1 MTLRFGVLGCGL
13 IAYWTH
19 LRLIPRL
26 RHARLVAAADP
37 DPRARERAH
46 QLTKLPIL
54 TDPAALLARPDVD
67 AVVISAP
74 SHHHAALAVAAA
86 QAGKHIYLEKPIAI
100 DRPSLDTLQ
109 AAVRAAGVRFA
120 TGFNRRHHPL
130 FLQARHMLQ
139 SGAIGPVRSVFSS
152 FCEPASPAAM
162 PLWKRKRETGGGVLL
177 DLGSHH
183 TDLLRW
189 FLDAE
194 VTHSE
199 CRLASHAAEHDE
211 AWLQL
216 RFANGVE
223 SSSFFSF
230 RAAQTDFFEFLG
242 QSGTLRVDR
251 HRATLTPGSSSS
263 ALLAWR
269 ALRRIRSTY
278 DPSYQSALQAFVDG
292 APGATL
298 EDGARSLEIL
308 LSAENSCASS

>member
-1 MTLRFGVLGCGL
+1 MTLRLGVLGCGL

-54 TDPAALLARPDVD
+54 ADPAALLARPDVD

-74 SHHHAALAVAAA
+74 SHLHAALAIAAA

-100 DRPSLDTLQ
+100 DRPSLAALQ
-109 AAVRAAGVRFA
+109 SAVRSAGVRCA

-130 FLQARHMLQ
+130 FVQARRLLQAN
-139 SGAIGPVRSVFSS
+139 AIGPVRSVFSS
-152 FCEPASPAAM
+152 FCEPADPTTM
-162 PLWKRKRETGGGVLL
+162 PPWKRQRATGGGVLL

-189 FLDAE
+189 FLATE
-194 VTHSE
+194 VTHAE
-199 CRLASHAAEHDE
+199 CRLASHASEHDE
-211 AWLQL
+211 AHLQL
-216 RFANGVE
+216 RFATGIT

-242 QSGTLRVDR
+242 ESGSLRVDR
-251 HRATLTPGSSSS
+251 HRATLTPRASSP

-278 DPSYQSALQAFVDG
+278 DPSYQSALQAFVDN

-308 LSAENSCASS
+308 LSAEDSCASS

>member
-26 RHARLVAAADP
+26 RHARLAAAADP

-46 QLTKLPIL
+46 QLTRLPIL
-54 TDPAALLARPDVD
+54 EDPAALLACPDID

-74 SHHHAALAVAAA
+74 SLHHASLAIAAA
-86 QAGKHIYLEKPIAI
+86 NAGKHIYLEKPIAI
-100 DRPSLDTLQ
+100 DLLSLQTLE
-109 AAVRAAGVRFA
+109 AAVRASGVRFA

-130 FLQARHMLQ
+130 FLQARHLLH
-139 SGAIGPVRSVFSS
+139 SGAIGQVRSVFSS
-152 FCEPASPAAM
+152 FCEPAASSMPA
-162 PLWKRKRETGGGVLL
+162 WKLQRATGGGVLL

-189 FLDAE
+189 FLNAE

-199 CRLASHAAEHDE
+199 CRLASRATEHDE

-216 RFANGVE
+216 RFSNGAE
-223 SSSFFSF
+223 TASYFSF
-230 RAAQTDFFEFLG
+230 RAAQADFFEFIG
-242 QSGTLRVDR
+242 ESGTLRVDR
-251 HRATLTPGSSSS
+251 HRATLTPRSSSP
-263 ALLAWR
+263 ALFAWR

-278 DPSYQSALQAFVDG
+278 DPSYQSALQAFVDSQ
-292 APGATL
+292 PGATL
-298 EDGARSLEIL
+298 EDGCRSLEIL
-308 LSAENSCASS
+308 LSAEGQCASS

>member
-26 RHARLVAAADP
+26 RHACLVAAADP

-46 QLTKLPIL
+46 QLTGVPIL
-54 TDPAALLARPDVD
+54 DDPAALLARPDID

-74 SHHHAALAVAAA
+74 SHHHAALAITAA
-86 QAGKHIYLEKPIAI
+86 QAGKHIYLEKPVAI
-100 DRPSLDTLQ
+100 DRPSLQNLE
-109 AAVRAAGVRFA
+109 AAVRTTGVRFA

-130 FLQARHMLQ
+130 FREARHLLH
-139 SGAIGPVRSVFSS
+139 SGAIGSVRTVFTS
-152 FCEPASPAAM
+152 FCEPAEAM
-162 PLWKRKRETGGGVLL
+162 PGWKLQRSTGGGVLL

-189 FLDAE
+189 FLNAE

-199 CRLASHAAEHDE
+199 CRLASRSTEHDE

-216 RFANGVE
+216 RFSNGAE
-223 SSSFFSF
+223 SSSYFSF
-230 RAAQTDFFEFLG
+230 RAAPTDFFEFIG
-242 QSGTLRVDR
+242 DAGTLRVDR
-251 HRATLTPGSSSS
+251 RRATLTPRRAS
-263 ALLAWR
+263 ASLLAWR

-278 DPSYQSALQAFVDG
+278 DPSYQSALQAFVDSQ
-292 APGATL
+292 PGATL
-298 EDGARSLEIL
+298 ADGCRSLEIL
-308 LSAENSCASS
+308 LTAEESCASF

>member
-1 MTLRFGVLGCGL
+1 LTLRFGVLGCGL

-26 RHARLVAAADP
+26 RHARLIAAADP
-37 DPRARERAH
+37 DPRARERAR
-46 QLTKLPIL
+46 QLTGLNIL
-54 TDPAALLARPDVD
+54 EDPAALLARPDVD

-74 SHHHAALAVAAA
+74 SHLHASLAIAAA
-86 QAGKHIYLEKPIAI
+86 QAGKHVYLEKPVAI
-100 DRPSLDTLQ
+100 DRPSLHALE

-130 FLQARHMLQ
+130 FVQARHLLH
-139 SGAIGPVRSVFSS
+139 SGAIGSVRSVFSS
-152 FCEPASPAAM
+152 FCEPASALPA
-162 PLWKRKRETGGGVLL
+162 WKQQRSTGGGVLL

-189 FLDAE
+189 FLNAE

-199 CRLASHAAEHDE
+199 CRLASLANEHDE

-216 RFANGVE
+216 RFSNGAA
-223 SSSFFSF
+223 SASFFSF

-242 QSGTLRVDR
+242 ESGTLRVDR
-251 HRATLTPGSSSS
+251 HRATLTPGSFSPS
-263 ALLAWR
+263 LIAWR
-269 ALRRIRSTY
+269 TLRRIRSTY
-278 DPSYQSALQAFVDG
+278 DPSYQSALQAFVDDQ
-292 APGATL
+292 PGATL

-308 LSAENSCASS
+308 LSAEASCASS